1 MNTLF
6 ALEKPPIITFASSLP
21 YSFKF
26 KFWDA
31 VNRHFTKSTSLPA
44 IDFKPLAIL
53 KLSVG
58 YFEPKLIIRSG
69 SSRYL
74 EKGLQVTLKLTTN
87 DLCGTRLAL
96 IKVVG

>member
-6 ALEKPPIITFASSLP
+6 ALENPPIITFASNLP
-21 YSFKF
+21 YSFRF
-26 KFWDA
+26 KFCEA
-31 VNRHFTKSTSLPA
+31 VTRHFTKSTSLPT

-58 YFEPKLIIRSG
+58 YFDPKLIIRSG
-69 SSRYL
+69 SSRYF

-87 DLCGTRLAL
+87 ALCGTRLAL
-96 IKVVG
+96 IKVEG